1 MKKLDWYILKKFLTA
16 FAFIMVL
23 LVAVIIVVDVTEKND
38 DFIQRKASAHAIIY
52 DYYLN
57 YAPFLADL
65 LSPIIVFI
73 ATVFVTSQLAVRSE
87 IIAMLS
93 SGMSFRR
100 FMRPYLI
107 GAMLIGI
114 ALFYLG
120 GWLIPDANK
129 VRVEFERK
137 YLKNEFYFSDR
148 NVHLKVAPETYA
160 YLESYNNSIDLGIR
174 FTLEKVQGTKLLEKL
189 EASQI
194 SWKPDKQKWTLE
206 NAKVRTFD
214 GMKESVRTLSRIDTT
229 LNMLPKDF
237 RSQYNEQQRYT
248 LTELEAKVT
257 ELRSRGADNLIIYQ
271 IEQYQRFT
279 KPFAIIILTM
289 MGVIVSAR
297 KSRGG
302 VGFQIALGFV
312 LAFIYIL
319 FFMLS
324 TGAAQKGGL
333 PPILAVWLPNLTF
346 SGVALALY
354 YSVPR

>member
-1 MKKLDWYILKKFLTA
+1 
-16 FAFIMVL
+16 MVM
-23 LVAVIIVVDVTEKND
+23 LVAVIIVIDITEKND
-38 DFIQRKASAHAIIY
+38 DFIQRKASAHAIIFE
-52 DYYLN
+52 YYLN

-73 ATVFVTSQLAVRSE
+73 ATVFVTSQLAVRTE

-93 SGMSFRR
+93 SGMSFLR

-107 GAMLIGI
+107 GASIIGI

-137 YLKNEFYFSDR
+137 YLKNEFFFSDR
-148 NVHLKVAPETYA
+148 NVHIKVAPEVYA
-160 YLESYNNSIDLGIR
+160 YLESYNNSIDVGVR
-174 FTLEKVQGTKLLEKL
+174 FTLERIRGTKLLEKL

-194 SWKPDKQKWTLE
+194 SWQADKQKWILE
-206 NAKVRTFD
+206 NAKLRTFD
-214 GMKESVRTLSRIDTT
+214 GMKESVKNLNRIDTT

-248 LTELEAKVT
+248 LTELDSKVT
-257 ELRSRGADNLIIYQ
+257 ELQSRGADNLVIYQ
-271 IEQYQRFT
+271 IEQYSRFT
-279 KPFAIIILTM
+279 KPFAILILTM

-324 TGAAQKGGL
+324 TGAAQKGGI

-346 SGVALALY
+346 SAVAVGLY